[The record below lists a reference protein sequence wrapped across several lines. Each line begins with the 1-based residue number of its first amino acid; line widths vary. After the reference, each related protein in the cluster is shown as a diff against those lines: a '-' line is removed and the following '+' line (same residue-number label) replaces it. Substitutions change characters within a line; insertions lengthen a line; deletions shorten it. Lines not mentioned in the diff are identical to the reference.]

1 MIEPCTILMAHGGLA
16 QAGKVKG
23 QTPKVDKQVRAHKA
37 LTGRAHKRVQYN
49 RMIEREHSGTRDG
62 VNKQKPGKLGQ

>member
-49 RMIEREHSGTRDG
+49 RMI
-62 VNKQKPGKLGQ
+62 